1 MEQVALDRCVVLILY
16 IPKLICHDPVLW
28 LLNLSFSVLHV
39 WIQVCVFFVCSM
51 LALHSHIYC
60 ILLLPWGKYI
70 YCMTS
75 CFVRMPC
82 VCIISLL
89 LDPLTQRNISQIM
102 FNTICFIGWGC
113 AGRLLAP
120 LGTLPNYLMCI
131 LSHQFFILFVFP
143 SINRH
148 MWITGVSYFAVW
160 NFHQIIFCY
169 FAYKSYFGSRFAT
182 KHDIMSLWTCS

>member
-1 MEQVALDRCVVLILY
+1 MSWPSALAFELEFFCFAR
-16 IPKLICHDPVLW
+16 
-28 LLNLSFSVLHV
+28 LNPSLR
-39 WIQVCVFFVCSM
+39 FFVCSV
-51 LALHSHIYC
+51 LALHSRIYC
-60 ILLLPWGKYI
+60 ILLLLWGKYI

-113 AGRLLAP
+113 AGRMLAP

-160 NFHQIIFCY
+160 NFHQIVFCY
-169 FAYKSYFGSRFAT
+169 FACKSYFGSRFAT
-182 KHDIMSLWTCS
+182 KRDIMSLWTCS